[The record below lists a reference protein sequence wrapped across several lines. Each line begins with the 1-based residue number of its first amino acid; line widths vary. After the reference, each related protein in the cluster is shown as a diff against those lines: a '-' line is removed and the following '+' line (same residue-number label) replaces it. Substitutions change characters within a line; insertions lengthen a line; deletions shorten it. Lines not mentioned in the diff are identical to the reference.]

1 MDLELFNGLRTD
13 ELKFIYIYRNFQQN
27 SDIIY
32 DKRLRLIEW
41 DDIRECLDC
50 ILSSSIEPVAGTS
63 VVDVAWAQ
71 SKWIAF
77 CRDKKLKQLI

>member
-50 ILSSSIEPVAGTS
+50 ILSSSIEPVAGSS

-71 SKWIAF
+71 SKWTAF
-77 CRDKKLKQLI
+77 CRNKKIEELI

>member
-1 MDLELFNGLRTD
+1 MDLELFNALRTD

-50 ILSSSIEPVAGTS
+50 ILDSEIEPVAGS
-63 VVDVAWAQ
+63 FKVDVDWAQ
-71 SKWIAF
+71 SKWTAF